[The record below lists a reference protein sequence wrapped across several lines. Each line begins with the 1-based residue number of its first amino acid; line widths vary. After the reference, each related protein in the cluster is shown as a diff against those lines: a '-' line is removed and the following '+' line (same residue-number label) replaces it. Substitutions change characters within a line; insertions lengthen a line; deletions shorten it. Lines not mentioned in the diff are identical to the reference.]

1 MAIALLK
8 RNCGHGSTIFSLRQR
23 TPRGFVCWRSMCKPP
38 FVFPVLSYLSVDR
51 AWAQWMTADDY
62 VSLSIVGAITQIT
75 PTMDTYTAMQ
85 IFHPIFWVNAAG
97 EHLVPAA
104 TMITFEDV
112 QQGVW
117 RVDPAIAI
125 LLAAS
130 IAVD

>member
-1 MAIALLK
+1 
-8 RNCGHGSTIFSLRQR
+8 
-23 TPRGFVCWRSMCKPP
+23 MCKPP

-117 RVDPAIAI
+117 RVNRAISI